1 MTLPTNAP
9 LPIGSGERLSG
20 DVPIKSKLNQVSPLI
35 PSVLEH
41 LPESQVTMGEAN
53 WGGRYDQTSILAQY
67 DTAPLEF
74 FEPIVHRV
82 FNRPPRASNTILSH
96 EFLD

>member
-20 DVPIKSKLNQVSPLI
+20 DVPTKSMLNQVSPLI

-53 WGGRYDQTSILAQY
+53 WVVRYDQTSILTQY

-82 FNRPPRASNTILSH
+82 FNRPSKGIQRHLEP
-96 EFLD
+96 